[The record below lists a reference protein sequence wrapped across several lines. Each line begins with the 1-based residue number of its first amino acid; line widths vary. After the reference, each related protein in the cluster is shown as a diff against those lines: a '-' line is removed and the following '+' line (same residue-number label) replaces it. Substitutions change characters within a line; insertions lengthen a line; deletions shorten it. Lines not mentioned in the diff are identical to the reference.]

1 MLSIAQKLIPSRP
14 KHAPKPNPSDY
25 YPIMFD
31 NDTFSRIASNKK
43 YSKIVGKDF
52 TIPKAGS
59 RNIELESLGKLESS
73 GKLGDT
79 HERNEIATKL
89 LFAIKRHYV
98 VEEFRDNWNNRKIA
112 PGSADYSHVVVY
124 GNLEISN
131 EKEFPFYVVSEN
143 TGVTCKMKEAP
154 RFKNGRIAVL
164 GEIKVSTSE
173 QPRLYVDV
181 AIVCI
186 HRQDVG

>member
-1 MLSIAQKLIPSRP
+1 MPSRP

-52 TIPKAGS
+52 ATPKAGS
-59 RNIELESLGKLESS
+59 KNIELESLGKLS
-73 GKLGDT
+73 DT
-79 HERNEIATKL
+79 HERNEIAAKL
-89 LFAIKRHYV
+89 LLAVKRHYA

-131 EKEFPFYVVSEN
+131 EKEFPFYVISEN
-143 TGVTCKMKEAP
+143 TGVTCKMKETP

-173 QPRLYVDV
+173 QPRLYVDA